1 MAANTFIIII
11 KAKRQSNK
19 ATDNRAAFGLV
30 LVLTSNGI
38 ISSKTGKTK
47 PLLSIIFE
55 R

>member
-1 MAANTFIIII
+1 MAEYFKYYKSEKT
-11 KAKRQSNK
+11 QSNK

-38 ISSKTGKTK
+38 ISSKSGKTK